1 MHHWMKSRTKTLNFT
16 IRVIMQLDLTP
27 ENLSLLLKKSV
38 QVPFILFKGT
48 TLYQSGWA
56 KYQKITDENRDH
68 LHWANKKFIQ
78 YALVPFNSKFP
89 NFLFSQLL
97 LQPRKCKL
105 KFEKYWIYFFMAG
118 GVISCM
124 LRLSDTHKHLSIWK
138 ISHHHSS
145 DYMSSIDDKFCQG
158 IIVDHVLFRL

>member
-56 KYQKITDENRDH
+56 KYQKITHENRDH
-68 LHWANKKFIQ
+68 LYWAKQEVHAI
-78 YALVPFNSKFP
+78 YTCTFNSKFS

-124 LRLSDTHKHLSIWK
+124 LLLSDTHKHLLIWK

-145 DYMSSIDDKFCQG
+145 DYMSSIDHKFCQG
-158 IIVDHVLFRL
+158 IIVDPVLFRL